1 MTDPLALV
9 DVILS
14 PDPSD
19 SENDEPEEIQCQE
32 SIAKNDFMKRMR
44 NRSQSDPEQSQ
55 PKKSNSK
62 DLEHIARGQ
71 KVSRKEAI
79 KEILKFDEIKD
90 KLKGTS
96 CTLDLVNIS
105 DSSDEIICID

>member
-1 MTDPLALV
+1 MSDEPG
-9 DVILS
+9 
-14 PDPSD
+14 D

-32 SIAKNDFMKRMR
+32 SIRKSDFMKRMR
-44 NRSQSDPEQSQ
+44 SRSQSDSDQSQ

-62 DLEHIARGQ
+62 DLGQQLARGQ

-79 KEILKFDEIKD
+79 KEILKDSPPKIEEIKD

-96 CTLDLVNIS
+96 TTLVNLS
-105 DSSDEIICID
+105 DDSDDIICID